1 MKMKLKPHEALNLI
15 LRPPF
20 SRTIWDWKLRKLAAC
35 ATWRAAHPSRIPP
48 TEVGGSLR
56 SDLPTP
62 DAADPLPNTPNGS
75 WGIVKVRPIHPSRH
89 LLVGAI
95 AILLALTLA
104 ESAASP
110 GASAFAQTN

>member
-62 DAADPLPNTPNGS
+62 VAADPLPNTPNGS
-75 WGIVKVRPIHPSRH
+75 WGFVKAGPCSPRRQ
-89 LLVGAI
+89 LLVGRLAI
-95 AILLALTLA
+95 FLTFPLA
-104 ESAASP
+104 ELASFPAAWS
-110 GASAFAQTN
+110 